1 MSITLK
7 PEQAQF
13 IQQQIAT
20 GRFKSEGEVLEKA
33 LQLLAQQQR
42 EYEIW
47 AEDVCAK
54 VDEAEAE
61 IDRGEGVSLEIAM
74 AQLQEKFRSVQAQ

>member
-1 MSITLK
+1 MSIILK

-13 IQQQIAT
+13 IQEQIAT

-33 LQLLAQQQR
+33 LQLLALQQR
-42 EYEIW
+42 EYEVW
-47 AEDVCAK
+47 AEDVCSK

-61 IDRGEGVSLEIAM
+61 IDRGEGVSLDIAM
-74 AQLQEKFRSVQAQ
+74 AQLHEKFRMMQAQ